1 MVKAIY
7 DCPLCGAERGMRQDG
22 DPVDGFVYCVCVE
35 CEGGYYYGEVQPVE
49 LTLDTIEAWIEQ
61 EAAERAERRRM
72 VERTI
77 SAYRVLRERAEA
89 GDGRALYLL
98 AKAAENG
105 VLL

>member
-1 MVKAIY
+1 
-7 DCPLCGAERGMRQDG
+7 MRQDG
-22 DPVDGFVYCVCVE
+22 DATDGFVYCVCAA
-35 CEGGYYYGEVQPVE
+35 CGDGYFFGETQPVE
-49 LTLDTIEAWIEQ
+49 LTLDSIEAWIEQ

-72 VERTI
+72 VEGSL

-89 GDGRALYLL
+89 GNGRALYLL